1 MNGPAPE
8 LEVSAWFNAP
18 QQPPTL
24 ESMRGRVVVV
34 YAFQMLCPGCVSHG
48 IPQAKAIRGLFSPAD
63 VAVIGLH
70 TVFEHHAAMNDG
82 ALAAFLHEYRIGF
95 PVAVDRPSEHGP
107 VPRTMRRYGLQGT
120 PSLLLFDRAGR
131 LRHTLFGR
139 VDDLRA
145 GVLIGQLLAERAA
158 GWHGDG
164 CGDEGFGDQGCGD
177 AGCPVPERATA

>member
-18 QQPPTL
+18 QPPTL

-34 YAFQMLCPGCVSHG
+34 HAFQMLCPGCVSHG
-48 IPQAKAIRGLFSPAD
+48 IPQAKAIRNLFSPAD

-95 PVAVDRPSEHGP
+95 PVAVDRQSEQGP

-131 LRHTLFGR
+131 LRHTLFGQ

-145 GVLIGQLLAERAA
+145 GALIGQLLAEAA
-158 GWHGDG
+158 VGGRGDEGHGTDG
-164 CGDEGFGDQGCGD
+164 CGTDGCR
-177 AGCPVPERATA
+177 VPERATA